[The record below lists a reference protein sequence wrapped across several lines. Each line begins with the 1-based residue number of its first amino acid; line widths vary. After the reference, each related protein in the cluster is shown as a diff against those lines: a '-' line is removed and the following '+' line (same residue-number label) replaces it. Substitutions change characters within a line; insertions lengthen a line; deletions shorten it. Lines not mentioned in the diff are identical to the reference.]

1 VNRLWVLT
9 RRYGLDVLIVVAAL
23 ESALEVAFRDAAD
36 EPQSTPWFAVPAV
49 ALVVLLL
56 LGRRRFPF
64 AAPALFWLVGAAF
77 SLVDGR
83 LLVFPTGLFVAGMA
97 ASFLLGNLRDELQ
110 TRLGL
115 AVVVGCASIVLYDK
129 PNHTPGE
136 LVFLPVLFAIAWLAG
151 FALRERA
158 QQAEAAEV
166 RATQAERE
174 REAAARIA
182 VAEERA
188 RIARE
193 LHDIVAH
200 HLAVIVIQAGAGR
213 IATDEDGV
221 GERCGVIRC
230 SGEEALAE
238 MSRLVALLQPD
249 ARGVGEGWALE
260 PLLAHAQAA
269 GLQVRSVELSDARL
283 RPELGQLAY
292 RIVQEGLTNA
302 MKHAPG
308 SMVRLRV
315 AVEDGALEI
324 ELHDDSGDAPGTLS
338 GTGSGLGLEGLRE
351 RTESLGGS
359 LDAGEA
365 IEGGWRLRARIPTG
379 EVTAVS
385 PSKG

>member
-1 VNRLWVLT
+1 MAERPIISLAAAFGAAAIL
-9 RRYGLDVLIVVAAL
+9 LVAAL
-23 ESALEVAFRDAAD
+23 IDLTPPDLPTALGVAAIAFACGRSTRPRAGVTGALAMLVALAASGD
-36 EPQSTPWFAVPAV
+36 DIVPAILCTTV
-49 ALVVLLL
+49 PWGAGRALRSQEQL
-56 LGRRRFPF
+56 LG
-64 AAPALFWLVGAAF
+64 
-77 SLVDGR
+77 SLR
-83 LLVFPTGLFVAGMA
+83 
-97 ASFLLGNLRDELQ
+97 
-110 TRLGL
+110 
-115 AVVVGCASIVLYDK
+115 
-129 PNHTPGE
+129 
-136 LVFLPVLFAIAWLAG
+136 
-151 FALRERA
+151 
-158 QQAEAAEV
+158 
-166 RATQAERE
+166 ERE
-174 REAAARIA
+174 RE
-182 VAEERA
+182 VEAEQEALVQLTVRHERA

-213 IATDEDGV
+213 MATDEDGV
-221 GERCGVIRC
+221 GERCGVIRR

-249 ARGVGEGWALE
+249 ARGGEEEWALE

-308 SMVRLRV
+308 SKVRLRV
-315 AVEDGALEI
+315 AVEAGALEI
-324 ELHDDSGDAPGTLS
+324 DLHDDSGDAPGTLS

-351 RTESLGGS
+351 RTESFGGT

-365 IEGGWRLRARIPTG
+365 IEGGWRLRARIPAG
-379 EVTAVS
+379 EVTAGS